1 MRKKQLQARN
11 DQLRWE
17 LTQAKQLNG
26 TLMKQVN
33 EHRMELAVLKVER
46 DLQSMGIL
54 EEPASADVVSE
65 SAAPAVTKTCPDCA
79 EEVRAAARKCRY
91 CDYRFDAAPAP
102 LSENGGKDPG
112 GNAGAPIARLGT
124 ATGS

>member
-1 MRKKQLQARN
+1 MKKKELQTRN

-17 LTQAKQLNG
+17 LSQAKLHAGN
-26 TLMKQVN
+26 LMKQVN

-46 DLQSMGIL
+46 DLHAMGIA
-54 EEPASADVVSE
+54 ETPADEGVTNADDRP
-65 SAAPAVTKTCPDCA
+65 PAVKLCPDCA

-91 CDYRFDAAPAP
+91 CDYRFDSAVGAR
-102 LSENGGKDPG
+102 SESV
-112 GNAGAPIARLGT
+112 ARLGT